1 MLDGR
6 RDDVIAGLC
15 QTWLCQTEDGEVVS
29 FSAAAGKY
37 DFRSA
42 ATQKIRNRFARALHG
57 GPRFLPMMMDGRR
70 VPEMLTEVGTH
81 GVENL
86 GENGGAGV
94 IVEIDPTHEY
104 IFYAC
109 LAVRGTSA
117 RDGSVREFNHPRTRR
132 HTKKTLYRIQ
142 PLCVTSCP

>member
-15 QTWLCQTEDGEVVS
+15 QTWFCQTEDGEVIS
-29 FSAAAGKY
+29 FGAAAGEY

-42 ATQKIRNRFARALHG
+42 AAQKIRNRFARPLHG

-70 VPEMLTEVGTH
+70 VPEMLTEVGH
-81 GVENL
+81 GLENF

-94 IVEIDPTHEY
+94 IVEIDAAHD
-104 IFYAC
+104 C
-109 LAVRGTSA
+109 
-117 RDGSVREFNHPRTRR
+117 
-132 HTKKTLYRIQ
+132 
-142 PLCVTSCP
+142 

>member
-42 ATQKIRNRFARALHG
+42 ATQKIRNRFARAFDG
-57 GPRFLPMMMDGRR
+57 GPRLLPMMMDRRR
-70 VPEMLTEVGTH
+70 VPEMLAEVRPH
-81 GVENL
+81 GLQNF
-86 GENGGAGV
+86 GEDGRGRV
-94 IVEIDPTHEY
+94 VVEIDSAHQS
-104 IFYAC
+104 IFYAR
-109 LAVRGTSA
+109 LAARGTS
-117 RDGSVREFNHPRTRR
+117 T
-132 HTKKTLYRIQ
+132 
-142 PLCVTSCP
+142 

>member
-1 MLDGR
+1 MMVDSR
-6 RDDVIAGLC
+6 RAAVLAGLC
-15 QTWLCQTEDGEVVS
+15 QTWLCQIEDGEVVS

-42 ATQKIRNRFARALHG
+42 ATQKIRNRFAGTLDG
-57 GPRFLPMMMDGRR
+57 GTRFLAMMMDGRR
-70 VPEMLTEVGTH
+70 VPEMLAEVGPH
-81 GVENL
+81 GLENL

-104 IFYAC
+104 IFSAC

-117 RDGSVREFNHPRTRR
+117 RDGSVREFNHQGHEGTRR
-132 HTKKTLYRIQ
+132 KPYIGFN
-142 PLCVTSCP
+142 PFV

>member
-15 QTWLCQTEDGEVVS
+15 QTWLCQTEDGEVIS
-29 FSAAAGKY
+29 FGAAAGEY

-42 ATQKIRNRFARALHG
+42 ATQKIRNRFARTFHG
-57 GPRFLPMMMDGRR
+57 RPCLLPMMMDGRR
-70 VPEMLTEVGTH
+70 VPEMLAEVGPH
-81 GVENL
+81 GLENL
-86 GENGGAGV
+86 GEDGRARV

-117 RDGSVREFNHPRTRR
+117 RDGSVREFNEGHEGTRR
-132 HTKKTLYRIQ
+132 NALRIQ
-142 PLCVTSCP
+142 PLV

>member
-57 GPRFLPMMMDGRR
+57 GTRFLPMMMDGRR
-70 VPEMLTEVGTH
+70 VPEMLTEVGPH
-81 GVENL
+81 GLENL
-86 GENGGAGV
+86 GVDGRARV
-94 IVEIDPTHEY
+94 IGELDST
-104 IFYAC
+104 
-109 LAVRGTSA
+109 
-117 RDGSVREFNHPRTRR
+117 
-132 HTKKTLYRIQ
+132 
-142 PLCVTSCP
+142 

>member
-15 QTWLCQTEDGEVVS
+15 QTWLCQTEDGEVIS
-29 FSAAAGKY
+29 FGAAAGEY

-42 ATQKIRNRFARALHG
+42 AAQKIRNRFARALHG
-57 GPRFLPMMMDGRR
+57 GTRFLPMMMDGRR
-70 VPEMLTEVGTH
+70 VPEMLAEVGTH

-94 IVEIDPTHEY
+94 IVEIDPTHGTY
-104 IFYAC
+104 FT
-109 LAVRGTSA
+109 LAWPCGEHRRGTAVS
-117 RDGSVREFNHPRTRR
+117 ENLT
-132 HTKKTLYRIQ
+132 TKDTKAHEENPI
-142 PLCVTSCP
+142 

>member
-57 GPRFLPMMMDGRR
+57 GTRFLPMMMDGRR
-70 VPEMLTEVGTH
+70 VPEMLTEVGPH
-81 GVENL
+81 GLENF

-94 IVEIDPTHEY
+94 IVEIDSAHD
-104 IFYAC
+104 C
-109 LAVRGTSA
+109 LLY
-117 RDGSVREFNHPRTRR
+117 F
-132 HTKKTLYRIQ
+132 TL
-142 PLCVTSCP
+142 